1 MKWEPADFRVGL
13 LIVGAA
19 TVGIGS
25 FVWLS
30 PAVTDDSKIYYADF
44 DAVEG
49 LNVQSEIKIA
59 GYSVGR
65 VGDIVA
71 SADDNGKMT
80 FRVRMRITPTLA
92 GGRPF
97 RIPEGTVAKLMPP
110 AFVGS
115 AYIALETPIKVS
127 KPLPPGAILRGVQ
140 NQGLSDKLQELAA
153 SVGDDVKKTLRATT
167 KLVDSL
173 QLVASQARTAA
184 VAATDVINTG
194 RDALPGILASA
205 NRTLGSV
212 DSTVHEFK
220 TLSPALKVS
229 LDSVNRLV
237 SDTRR
242 TINQVSGMMGDR
254 EPEIARI
261 AANLD
266 STAVLL
272 RWFVQEVAKRPMRA
286 ITGVTIPVIAPPP
299 SPAPVQ
305 KSGGSVAP
313 GGAPPAASPA
323 PTAPPAAA
331 PGRP

>member
-19 TVGIGS
+19 TIGIGS

-30 PAVTDDSKIYYADF
+30 PAVTDDSKLYYADF

-49 LNVQSEIKIA
+49 LNVQSEVKIA
-59 GYSVGR
+59 GYTVGR

-71 SADDNGKMT
+71 SADTAGKMK
-80 FRVRMRITPTLA
+80 FRVRLRITPTLA

-115 AYIALETPIKVS
+115 AYIALETPAKMA
-127 KPLPPGAILRGVQ
+127 KPLPPGAVLRGVQ
-140 NQGLSDKLQELAA
+140 NQGLSDKLQELAV
-153 SVGDDVKKTLRATT
+153 SVGDDVKKTLRSTT

-173 QLVASQARTAA
+173 QIVASQARAAA

-194 RDALPGILASA
+194 RDALPGILATA
-205 NRTLGSV
+205 NRTLASV

-220 TLSPALKVS
+220 SLSPALKVS
-229 LDSVNRLV
+229 LDSVNRFV

-242 TINQVSGMMGDR
+242 TINQASGMLGDR

-299 SPAPVQ
+299 TPPALP
-305 KSGGSVAP
+305 KAGGSAAP
-313 GGAPPAASPA
+313 NVPPAASPA
-323 PTAPPAAA
+323 PSSPAPAKP
-331 PGRP
+331 

>member
-19 TVGIGS
+19 AVGIGS

-30 PAVTDDSKIYYADF
+30 PAVTDDSRVFYADF
-44 DAVEG
+44 AAVEG
-49 LNVQSEIKIA
+49 LSVQSEVKVA
-59 GYSVGR
+59 GYPIGR
-65 VGDIVA
+65 VGDIAA
-71 SADDNGKMT
+71 STDSAGRMN

-97 RIPEGTVAKLMPP
+97 NIPEGTVAKLMPP

-115 AYIALETPIKVS
+115 AYILLEMPS
-127 KPLPPGAILRGVQ
+127 RPAKPLREGVTLRGIQ
-140 NQGLSDKLQELAA
+140 NQGLGDKLQELAV
-153 SVGDDVKKTLRATT
+153 SVGDDVKKTLRSTT

-173 QLVASQARTAA
+173 QLVASQARTA
-184 VAATDVINTG
+184 VIAATDVINSG

-205 NRTLGSV
+205 NRTLDSV
-212 DSTVHEFK
+212 DSTVREFK
-220 TLSPALKVS
+220 TLSPTLKVS

-242 TINQVSGMMGDR
+242 TINQVSGMLGDR

-299 SPAPVQ
+299 APAPLPKTTGNVPPNGSPAISPAP
-305 KSGGSVAP
+305 
-313 GGAPPAASPA
+313 ASP
-323 PTAPPAAA
+323 PPGNGK
-331 PGRP
+331 P

>member
-13 LIVGAA
+13 LLVGAA
-19 TVGIGS
+19 AVGIGS

-30 PAVTDDSKIYYADF
+30 PAVTDDSKPYYADF

-49 LNVQSEIKIA
+49 LNVQSEVKIA
-59 GYSVGR
+59 GYAVGR

-71 SADDNGKMT
+71 TADNNGKMT

-97 RIPEGTVAKLMPP
+97 RIPEGTVARLMPP

-115 AYIALETPIKVS
+115 AYIALETPARSAKA
-127 KPLPPGAILRGVQ
+127 LLPGAIMRGVQ
-140 NQGLSDKLQELAA
+140 NQGLSDKLQELAVT
-153 SVGDDVKKTLRATT
+153 VGDDVKKTLRATT

-173 QLVASQARTAA
+173 QRVASQARAAA
-184 VAATDVINTG
+184 VAATDIINTG
-194 RDALPGILASA
+194 RDALPRILASA
-205 NRTLGSV
+205 NRTLESV
-212 DSTVHEFK
+212 DSTVREFK
-220 TLSPALKVS
+220 SLSPALKVS

-242 TINQVSGMMGDR
+242 TINQASGMLGDR
-254 EPEIARI
+254 EPEIVRI

-286 ITGVTIPVIAPPP
+286 ITGVTIPVIVRPPT
-299 SPAPVQ
+299 PAP
-305 KSGGSVAP
+305 AP
-313 GGAPPAASPA
+313 KTGATAAPSTPPA
-323 PTAPPAAA
+323 PTAPP
-331 PGRP
+331 PTGNGTP